1 MQESLLSEAQWQKI
15 KPLLPT
21 RKRKRLG
28 RPPKEDRQVL
38 AGILWILKTGARWR
52 DLPREFGV
60 SPSVCWKRLRL
71 WEEQGVW
78 ERMWRAFLAELDQR
92 GQLNWQE
99 SFMDGSFAAAKKGA
113 TPSAKPSAA
122 RARSGWWWSTA
133 RVFLWET
140 TFTLRPPR
148 RSSSSRRPSP
158 AFA

>member
-78 ERMWRAFLAELDQR
+78 ERMWRAFRAELDQR

-133 RVFLWET
+133 KVFLWEST
-140 TFTLRPPR
+140 WTKPR
-148 RSSSSRRPSP
+148 QPK
-158 AFA
+158 